1 MEDRVIPD
9 GEDVADNGTTEDGGD
24 EEETFFDAVEMSN
37 DELTKPKSVSFLP
50 SDGDVGEEEGERGG
64 EVQLRE
70 RVVEETKFGH
80 TRNASGVSVNEAQ
93 QLLSSPE
100 PDQLPSFSERTM
112 SVSPSLLSQSVCC

>member
-50 SDGDVGEEEGERGG
+50 SDGDVGEGEGERGG
-64 EVQLRE
+64 EVQ